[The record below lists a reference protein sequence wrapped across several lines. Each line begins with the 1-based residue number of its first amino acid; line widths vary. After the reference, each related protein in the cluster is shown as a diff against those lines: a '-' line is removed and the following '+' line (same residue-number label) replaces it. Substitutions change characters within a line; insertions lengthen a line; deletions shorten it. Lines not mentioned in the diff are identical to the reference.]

1 MAEHVTVIGG
11 GLAGSEAAWQLAKR
25 SVPVVLWEMRPEKLT
40 PAHKTGKLAE
50 LVCSNSLGSNLLDSA
65 GGLLKEEMRMLDSL
79 ILQAAAQATVPAG
92 GALAVDREIFS
103 SIVTERLENH
113 PLIKVHRGEVASIP
127 DGIVV
132 VASGP
137 LTSEALARAIA
148 KLTGENYL
156 YFYDA
161 AAPIV
166 SAESV
171 DESLGFWAS
180 RYGKGDADYF
190 NCPMTKEEYEDFWRE
205 LTQSEIHEGHIE
217 GELRVFEGCMPI
229 EVMAARGIDTLR
241 FGPLKPV
248 GLIDPRT
255 GKRPYAVV
263 QLRKENRQGTLLNLV
278 GFQTRLKWGEQARVF
293 RMIPALHD
301 AEFVRFGVMHRNTF
315 INSPKVLSATYQLR
329 NHPRIFVAGQITGVE
344 GYVESAG
351 SGLVAGINAARLFQD
366 RPPVVFPENTMLGSL
381 AVYVSG
387 ALTEDFQPMNANFGL
402 LPPLPSPVRDKKQ
415 RKLALAERA
424 LDAVKNLDVE

>member
-1 MAEHVTVIGG
+1 VAEHVTVIGG